1 MIDNDTIMFTPDTL
15 APVNKVPACLKRL
28 PKPKPVNVREL
39 HADVFEDTTHI
50 TSILLGDTLF
60 VERGGAGY
68 GEQGEPIPYNIAND
82 NFITSLLLIC
92 FLLTLFSSA
101 QSHRF
106 IVRQAKNFFS
116 APRREFSDITETS
129 NELHFQLFLALLT
142 CLLVALI
149 YFFLWHNGDTSINF
163 SDKYKEI
170 GIYTGIVAAYFIVK
184 LLLYWITGWV
194 FFDAKK
200 TEQWTKAYLF
210 LVSSEGVLLL
220 PAVML
225 CAYFKTN
232 AQNLLVYVFAVVGIV
247 KLLTLYRTSV
257 IFFRKKNVYLQNI
270 LYFCALEVVPAC
282 ILAGILLLTSN
293 YLRLIL

>member
-50 TSILLGDTLF
+50 TSILSGDTLF

-106 IVRQAKNFFS
+106 IVRQAKNFFYT
-116 APRREFSDITETS
+116 PKVDQGFTETGT
-129 NELHFQLFLALLT
+129 EIKFQIVFLVITSLYYALLF
-142 CLLVALI
+142 
-149 YFFLWHNGDTSINF
+149 YFFATRRIAETFILSSEYGLLAIF
-163 SDKYKEI
+163 AFMI
-170 GIYTGIVAAYFIVK
+170 FGYFLLK
-184 LLLYWITGWV
+184 GLLYT
-194 FFDAKK
+194 
-200 TEQWTKAYLF
+200 
-210 LVSSEGVLLL
+210 LV
-220 PAVML
+220 
-225 CAYFKTN
+225 N
-232 AQNLLVYVFAVVGIV
+232 N
-247 KLLTLYRTSV
+247 
-257 IFFRKKNVYLQNI
+257 IFFERKKWL
-270 LYFCALEVVPAC
+270 
-282 ILAGILLLTSN
+282 
-293 YLRLIL
+293 